1 MPQSIYFIIP
11 SIYKGLQRFNTTFL
25 PSFIQHLLHIDYQHT
40 RDIIMLEYEISVSR
54 ETLSLFTK

>member
-11 SIYKGLQRFNTTFL
+11 SIYKGLQRFDTIFL

-54 ETLSLFTK
+54 